1 MDSQR
6 YNFEGAIT
14 NMFIEYTESAITEVE
29 LNELTNEVRN
39 SIRNIIIRRATEAD
53 LSAQLAVEQARELVQ
68 RAINQNHINQN
79 HINQN
84 HINQNH
90 LVPINILSPSIAMRS
105 MPQFVDILTEE
116 TEETELISKIEMV
129 EEEVLN
135 KEGCSICMDYHKKDD
150 SITTDCGHIFGL
162 NCYKDWFNAPN
173 GNKSCPYCR
182 KYCPIITIY
191 KMQSDK

>member
-1 MDSQR
+1 MGSQR
-6 YNFEGAIT
+6 YNFEDAIT

-79 HINQN
+79 HI
-84 HINQNH
+84 
-90 LVPINILSPSIAMRS
+90 VPINILSPSIAMRS

-116 TEETELISKIEMV
+116 TEETEEIEETELISKIEMV

-150 SITTDCGHIFGL
+150 SIKTDCGHIFGL

>member
-1 MDSQR
+1 MGSQR

-79 HINQN
+79 HI
-84 HINQNH
+84 
-90 LVPINILSPSIAMRS
+90 VPINILSPSIAMRS
-105 MPQFVDILTEE
+105 MPQFVDILTEETEETEEIEE